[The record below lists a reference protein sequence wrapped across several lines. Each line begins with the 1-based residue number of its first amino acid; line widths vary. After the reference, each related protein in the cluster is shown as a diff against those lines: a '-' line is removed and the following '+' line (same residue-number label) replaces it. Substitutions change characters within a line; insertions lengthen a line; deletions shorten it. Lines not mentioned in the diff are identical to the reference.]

1 MNVYVFVSCSSVSFR
16 ITPVQL
22 NVLITIL
29 RYCRINNI
37 VLKTLWTVRGYVQLN
52 AANVKEDNMNKHIC
66 ILPCVQSNFWGNI
79 WDICFYKQDKRLNL
93 MH

>member
-37 VLKTLWTVRGYVQLN
+37 VLKTL
-52 AANVKEDNMNKHIC
+52 
-66 ILPCVQSNFWGNI
+66 
-79 WDICFYKQDKRLNL
+79 
-93 MH
+93 